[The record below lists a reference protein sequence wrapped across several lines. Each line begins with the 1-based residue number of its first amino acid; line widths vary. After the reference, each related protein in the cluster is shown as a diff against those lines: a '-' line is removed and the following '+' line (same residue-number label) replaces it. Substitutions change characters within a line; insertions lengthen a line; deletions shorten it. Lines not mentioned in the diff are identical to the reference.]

1 VVVYL
6 YDQND
11 RPVLSQG
18 YRANAI
24 LVVGGATQRFPLQ
37 PAGPNRLIGTAP
49 VPIPAGAKGAVQ
61 IIGPD
66 GRWHDVVPSPGA
78 LLVNLGD
85 LTATWTNDRW
95 RSTLHRVLPPARH
108 PSEVRTRRS
117 VAFFHDGNHDALVEV
132 LPTCTSADHP
142 PKYAPI
148 RAGEHLMNKLLGP
161 RTLTVSNAVDTTGG
175 RLAQG

>member
-1 VVVYL
+1 MTRMLLAALLGLSLATPTFAHDPRPGPNGGLKVDAGARHHAELVANGTPQLVVYL

-37 PAGPNRLIGTAP
+37 SAEGNRLIGTAP

-66 GRWHDVVPSPGA
+66 GA
-78 LLVNLGD
+78 
-85 LTATWTNDRW
+85 TAQ
-95 RSTLHRVLPPARH
+95 AR
-108 PSEVRTRRS
+108 
-117 VAFFHDGNHDALVEV
+117 F
-132 LPTCTSADHP
+132 
-142 PKYAPI
+142 
-148 RAGEHLMNKLLGP
+148 
-161 RTLTVSNAVDTTGG
+161 
-175 RLAQG
+175 

>member
-1 VVVYL
+1 MTRMLLAALLGLSLVAPALAHEPRPGPNGGLKVDAGARHHAELVANGTPQVVVYL

-37 PAGPNRLIGTAP
+37 SAEGNRLIGTAP

-66 GRWHDVVPSPGA
+66 GA
-78 LLVNLGD
+78 
-85 LTATWTNDRW
+85 TAQ
-95 RSTLHRVLPPARH
+95 AR
-108 PSEVRTRRS
+108 
-117 VAFFHDGNHDALVEV
+117 F
-132 LPTCTSADHP
+132 
-142 PKYAPI
+142 
-148 RAGEHLMNKLLGP
+148 
-161 RTLTVSNAVDTTGG
+161 
-175 RLAQG
+175 